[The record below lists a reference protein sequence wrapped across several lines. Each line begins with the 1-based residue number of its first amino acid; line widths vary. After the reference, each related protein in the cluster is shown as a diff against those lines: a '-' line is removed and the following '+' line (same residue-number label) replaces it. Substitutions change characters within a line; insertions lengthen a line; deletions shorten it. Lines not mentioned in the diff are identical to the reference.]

1 VFVVKPPLIPINED
15 YKWRLLSEILNVF
28 DLRSTKQILS
38 QYKILPLEKSI
49 PALKIVLTSM
59 YFCLEISY
67 IVRELEDKK
76 KLRKFMKIK
85 SVPSEDE
92 VYSIMSS
99 FDPEQFINFVIV
111 ILNNV
116 CSRRKRGSSQ
126 IIIDSTDINLDLNWF
141 KRKIS
146 KKMLENRDFK
156 WGHSTHRGYFIGMKL
171 SLALEYPSLK
181 PLAFIVNE
189 ANVSE
194 YTVYPQ
200 ILEELQRRRKIRAGD
215 ILYFDKGYYSY
226 ENYVIGIAKYK
237 IVPVIF
243 PKINCNFNKLFDMLR
258 YPLNIF
264 DSKRNTKEE
273 KKLFKRL
280 VAKFKSLIDNWGG
293 LRPIRS
299 LIEDVFKLAKKACNM
314 ENLHRYTMRS
324 VKKYCSLAV
333 FLTGAVIAFSISDKK
348 MLQRLAES

>member
-1 VFVVKPPLIPINED
+1 MKPPLVPINED
-15 YKWRLLSEILNVF
+15 YKWKMLAEILNIF
-28 DLRSTKQILS
+28 DLRSTKQILA

-49 PALKIVLTSM
+49 PVLKIILTSM

-67 IVRELEDKK
+67 VVRELEDKK
-76 KLRKFMKIK
+76 KLRKFMRIK

-99 FDPEQFINFVIV
+99 FDPEKFINFVV
-111 ILNNV
+111 GLLNNV
-116 CSRRKRGSSQ
+116 CSRRKRGLNQ

-171 SLALEYPSLK
+171 TLALEYPSLK
-181 PLAFIVNE
+181 PLAFVVNE

-194 YTVYPQ
+194 YTVFPQ
-200 ILEELQRRRKIRAGD
+200 ILEELHRRRKIRARD
-215 ILYFDKGYYSY
+215 ILYLDKGYYSY
-226 ENYVIGIAKYK
+226 ENYVIGIARYK
-237 IVPVIF
+237 IVPLIF
-243 PKINCNFNKLFDMLR
+243 PKINCNFKKLFSMLR

-264 DSKRNTKEE
+264 DSKRNKEEE
-273 KKLFKRL
+273 KKLYKKL
-280 VAKFKSLIDNWGG
+280 VAKFNSLIENWGG

-333 FLTGAVIAFSISDKK
+333 FLTGAVTAFFISDKK
-348 MLQRLAES
+348 GLKRLAES

>member
-1 VFVVKPPLIPINED
+1 M
-15 YKWRLLSEILNVF
+15 
-28 DLRSTKQILS
+28 RSTKQILA
-38 QYKILPLEKSI
+38 QYKLLPLEDSI
-49 PALKIVLTSM
+49 PALKIVITSM

-67 IVRELEDKK
+67 VVRELKDKR
-76 KLRKFMKIK
+76 KLRKFMRIK

-99 FDPEQFINFVIV
+99 FDPDQFINFVIGL
-111 ILNNV
+111 LNNV
-116 CSRRKRGSSQ
+116 CSPRKKGLSH
-126 IIIDSTDINLDLNWF
+126 IIIDSTDIDLDLNWF

-146 KKMLENRDFK
+146 KKMLEKRQFK

-181 PLAFIVNE
+181 PLAFVVNE

-200 ILEELQRRRKIRAGD
+200 ILEELHRRRKIRAGD

-273 KKLFKRL
+273 KKLYKKL
-280 VAKFKSLIDNWGG
+280 VAKFKSLIENWGG

-333 FLTGAVIAFSISDKK
+333 FLTGAVIAFSVCDKK

>member
-1 VFVVKPPLIPINED
+1 
-15 YKWRLLSEILNVF
+15 
-28 DLRSTKQILS
+28 
-38 QYKILPLEKSI
+38 
-49 PALKIVLTSM
+49 LKIVITSM

-67 IVRELEDKK
+67 VVRELKDKR
-76 KLRKFMKIK
+76 KLRKFMRIK

-92 VYSIMSS
+92 VYSVMSS
-99 FDPEQFINFVIV
+99 FDPDQFINFVIGL
-111 ILNNV
+111 LNNV
-116 CSRRKRGSSQ
+116 CSPRKKGLSQ
-126 IIIDSTDINLDLNWF
+126 IIIDSTDIDLDLNWF

-146 KKMLENRDFK
+146 KKMLEKRQFK

-181 PLAFIVNE
+181 PLAFVVNE

-200 ILEELQRRRKIRAGD
+200 ILEELHRRRKIRAGD

-273 KKLFKRL
+273 KKLYKKL
-280 VAKFKSLIDNWGG
+280 VAKFKSLIENWGG

-333 FLTGAVIAFSISDKK
+333 FLTGAVIAFSVCDKK

>member
-1 VFVVKPPLIPINED
+1 VKPPLIPINED
-15 YKWRLLSEILNVF
+15 YKWKLLSEILNVF
-28 DLRSTKQILS
+28 DLRSTRQILA
-38 QYKILPLEKSI
+38 QYEILPLEKSI
-49 PALKIVLTSM
+49 PALKIVTLSM

-67 IVRELEDKK
+67 VVRELEEKK
-76 KLRKFMKIK
+76 KLRKFMGIK
-85 SVPSEDE
+85 SIPSENE

-99 FDPEQFINFVIV
+99 FDPDHFINFIIGV
-111 ILNNV
+111 LNNV
-116 CSRRKRGSSQ
+116 CSRRKRGLSQ

-146 KKMLENRDFK
+146 KEMLKDRDFK
-156 WGHSTHRGYFIGMKL
+156 WGYSTHRGYFIGMKL

-181 PLAFIVNE
+181 PLAFVINE

-200 ILEELQRRRKIRAGD
+200 ILEELSRRKKIRAGD
-215 ILYFDKGYYSY
+215 VLYFDRGYYSY

-243 PKINCNFNKLFDMLR
+243 PRINCNFNKLFDMLS

-273 KKLFKRL
+273 KKLYKRL
-280 VAKFKSLIDNWGG
+280 VAKFKSLMENWGE
-293 LRPIRS
+293 LKPVRS
-299 LIEDVFKLAKKACNM
+299 LIEDVFKVAKKTCNM

-333 FLTGAVIAFSISDKK
+333 FLTGAVTAFFISDKK
-348 MLQRLAES
+348 GLKRLAES

>member
-1 VFVVKPPLIPINED
+1 V
-15 YKWRLLSEILNVF
+15 ILNIF

-92 VYSIMSS
+92 VYSIMSN
-99 FDPEQFINFVIV
+99 FDPDQFINFVIV
-111 ILNNV
+111 LLNNV

-146 KKMLENRDFK
+146 KKMLKDRDFK
-156 WGHSTHRGYFIGMKL
+156 WGHSTHRGFFIGMKL
-171 SLALEYPSLK
+171 TLALEYPSLK
-181 PLAFIVNE
+181 PLAFVINE

-194 YTVYPQ
+194 YTAYPQ

-243 PKINCNFNKLFDMLR
+243 PKINCNFNKLFDMLS

-264 DSKRNTKEE
+264 DTKRNTKEE
-273 KKLFKRL
+273 KKLYKKL

-333 FLTGAVIAFSISDKK
+333 FLTGAVIAFSITDKK

>member
-1 VFVVKPPLIPINED
+1 VKPPLIPINED

-28 DLRSTKQILS
+28 NLRSTKQILA
-38 QYKILPLEKSI
+38 QYKLLPLEDSI
-49 PALKIVLTSM
+49 PALKIVITSM

-67 IVRELEDKK
+67 VVRELKDKR
-76 KLRKFMKIK
+76 KLRKFMRIK

-99 FDPEQFINFVIV
+99 FDPDQFINFVIGL
-111 ILNNV
+111 LNNV
-116 CSRRKRGSSQ
+116 CSPRKKGLSH
-126 IIIDSTDINLDLNWF
+126 IIIDSTDIDLDLNWF

-146 KKMLENRDFK
+146 KKMLEKRQFK

-181 PLAFIVNE
+181 PLAFVVNE

-200 ILEELQRRRKIRAGD
+200 ILEELHRRRKIRAGD

-273 KKLFKRL
+273 KKLYKKL
-280 VAKFKSLIDNWGG
+280 VAKFKSLIENWGG

-333 FLTGAVIAFSISDKK
+333 FLTGAVIAFSVCDKK

>member
-1 VFVVKPPLIPINED
+1 M
-15 YKWRLLSEILNVF
+15 R
-28 DLRSTKQILS
+28 
-38 QYKILPLEKSI
+38 
-49 PALKIVLTSM
+49 
-59 YFCLEISY
+59 
-67 IVRELEDKK
+67 
-76 KLRKFMKIK
+76 IK
-85 SVPSEDE
+85 SAPSEDE

-99 FDPEQFINFVIV
+99 FDPDQFINFVIGV
-111 ILNNV
+111 LNNV
-116 CSRRKRGSSQ
+116 CFSRKRGLNQ

-146 KKMLENRDFK
+146 KKMLEDRDFK
-156 WGHSTHRGYFIGMKL
+156 WGYSTHRGYFIGMKL

-181 PLAFIVNE
+181 PLAFIINE

-200 ILEELQRRRKIRAGD
+200 ILEELSRRNKIRAGD
-215 ILYFDKGYYSY
+215 VLYFDRGYYSY

-237 IVPVIF
+237 IIPVIF
-243 PKINCNFNKLFDMLR
+243 PQINCNFNKLFDMLS

-273 KKLFKRL
+273 KKLYKRL
-280 VAKFKSLIDNWGG
+280 VAKFKSLMENWGG
-293 LRPIRS
+293 LKPVRS
-299 LIEDVFKLAKKACNM
+299 LIEDVFKVAKKTCNM

-333 FLTGAVIAFSISDKK
+333 FLTGAVIAFFISDKK
-348 MLQRLAES
+348 GLQRLDES

>member
-1 VFVVKPPLIPINED
+1 VKPPLIPIKED
-15 YKWRLLSEILNVF
+15 FKWKLLSDILNIF

-38 QYKILPLEKSI
+38 QYEILPLENAI

-59 YFCLEISY
+59 FFCLEISY
-67 IVRELEDKK
+67 VVRELEDKK
-76 KLRKFMKIK
+76 KLRKFMRIK

-92 VYSIMSS
+92 VYSIMSC

-111 ILNNV
+111 LLNNV
-116 CSRRKRGSSQ
+116 CSRRKRGLSQ
-126 IIIDSTDINLDLNWF
+126 IIIDSTDIDLDLNWF

-146 KKMLENRDFK
+146 KKMLENRQFK

-181 PLAFIVNE
+181 PLAFVVNE

-200 ILEELQRRRKIRAGD
+200 ILEELHRRRKIRAGD

-273 KKLFKRL
+273 KKLYKRL
-280 VAKFKSLIDNWGG
+280 VAKFKSLIENWGG

-333 FLTGAVIAFSISDKK
+333 FLTGAVIAFSICDKK

>member
-1 VFVVKPPLIPINED
+1 VKPPLIPINED

-28 DLRSTKQILS
+28 NLRSTKQILA
-38 QYKILPLEKSI
+38 QYGLLPLERSI
-49 PALKIVLTSM
+49 PALKIVIISM

-76 KLRKFMKIK
+76 KLRKFMRIT
-85 SVPSEDE
+85 SMPSEDE

-99 FDPEQFINFVIV
+99 FDPDQFINFVIGL
-111 ILNNV
+111 LNNV
-116 CSRRKRGSSQ
+116 CSRRKRGLSQ

-156 WGHSTHRGYFIGMKL
+156 WGYSTHRGYFIGMKL

-200 ILEELQRRRKIRAGD
+200 ILEELKRRRKIRAGD
-215 ILYFDKGYYSY
+215 VLYFDRGYYSY

-243 PKINCNFNKLFDMLR
+243 PKINCNFNKLFDMLS

-264 DSKRNTKEE
+264 DSKRNTEEE
-273 KKLFKRL
+273 KKLYKRL
-280 VAKFKSLIDNWGG
+280 VAKFISLIENWGR

-324 VKKYCSLAV
+324 IKKYCSLAV
-333 FLTGAVIAFSISDKK
+333 FLTGTIIAFSIHDKK
-348 MLQRLAES
+348 ALQRLAES

>member
-1 VFVVKPPLIPINED
+1 MKPPLIPINED
-15 YKWRLLSEILNVF
+15 YKWKLLSEILNIF
-28 DLRSTKQILS
+28 DLRSTRQILA
-38 QYKILPLEKSI
+38 QYEILPLEKSI
-49 PALKIVLTSM
+49 PSLKIVILSM

-67 IVRELEDKK
+67 VVRELDEKK
-76 KLRKFMKIK
+76 KLRKFMRIK
-85 SVPSEDE
+85 SIPSEDE
-92 VYSIMSS
+92 VYSVMSS
-99 FDPEQFINFVIV
+99 FDPDQFINFVIV
-111 ILNNV
+111 VLNNV
-116 CSRRKRGSSQ
+116 CPRRKRGISQ

-146 KKMLENRDFK
+146 KKMLKDRDFK
-156 WGHSTHRGYFIGMKL
+156 WGYSTHRGYFIGMKL

-181 PLAFIVNE
+181 PLAFVINE

-194 YTVYPQ
+194 YKVYPQ
-200 ILEELQRRRKIRAGD
+200 ILEELSRRRKIRAGD
-215 ILYFDKGYYSY
+215 ILYFDRGYFSY

-243 PKINCNFNKLFDMLR
+243 PRINCNFNKLFDMLS

-273 KKLFKRL
+273 KKLYNKL
-280 VAKFKSLIDNWGG
+280 VAKFKSLIGNWGG

-299 LIEDVFKLAKKACNM
+299 LIEDVFKVAKKACNM

-333 FLTGAVIAFSISDKK
+333 FLTGAVIAFFITDKK
-348 MLQRLAES
+348 GLQSLAES

>member
-1 VFVVKPPLIPINED
+1 MKPPLIPINED
-15 YKWRLLSEILNVF
+15 YKWRLLSEILSVF
-28 DLRSTKQILS
+28 DLRSTKQILA

-49 PALKIVLTSM
+49 PALKIVIMSM

-67 IVRELEDKK
+67 VVRELEEKK
-76 KLRKFMKIK
+76 ILREFMRIR

-99 FDPEQFINFVIV
+99 FDPDQFINFVIV
-111 ILNNV
+111 LLNNV
-116 CSRRKRGSSQ
+116 CSRRKRGLNQ
-126 IIIDSTDINLDLNWF
+126 IIIDSMGLNLDFNWF

-146 KKMLENRDFK
+146 KEMLKNRDFK
-156 WGHSTHRGYFIGMKL
+156 WGHSNHRGYFIGMKL

-181 PLAFIVNE
+181 PLAFIINE

-200 ILEELQRRRKIRAGD
+200 ILEELNRRKKIRAGD

-226 ENYVIGIAKYK
+226 DNYVIGIAKYK

-243 PKINCNFNKLFDMLR
+243 PRINCNYNKLFDMLS

-264 DSKRNTKEE
+264 DSKRNTNEE
-273 KKLFKRL
+273 KKIYKRL
-280 VAKFKSLIDNWGG
+280 VTKFKSLMENWGG
-293 LRPIRS
+293 LKPIRS

-314 ENLHRYTMRS
+314 EDLHRYTMRS

-333 FLTGAVIAFSISDKK
+333 VLTGSVTAFFISDKK
-348 MLQRLAES
+348 ELQRLAES

>member
-1 VFVVKPPLIPINED
+1 MKPPLIPIKED
-15 YKWRLLSEILNVF
+15 FKWRLLSDILNIF

-38 QYKILPLEKSI
+38 QYEILPLENAI
-49 PALKIVLTSM
+49 PALKIVLSSM
-59 YFCLEISY
+59 FFCLEISY
-67 IVRELEDKK
+67 VVRELEDKK
-76 KLRKFMKIK
+76 KLRKFMRIK

-92 VYSIMSS
+92 VYSIMSC

-111 ILNNV
+111 LLNNV
-116 CSRRKRGSSQ
+116 CSRRKRGLSQ
-126 IIIDSTDINLDLNWF
+126 IIIDSTDIDLDLNWF

-146 KKMLENRDFK
+146 KKMLENRQFK

-181 PLAFIVNE
+181 PLAFVVNE

-237 IVPVIF
+237 IVPIIF

-273 KKLFKRL
+273 KKLYKRL
-280 VAKFKSLIDNWGG
+280 VAKFKSLIENWGG

-333 FLTGAVIAFSISDKK
+333 FLTGAVIAFSICDKK

>member
-1 VFVVKPPLIPINED
+1 MSIVKPPLIPMYED
-15 YKWRLLSEILNVF
+15 FKWRLLSEILNIF

-38 QYKILPLEKSI
+38 QYEILPLEKSI
-49 PALKIVLTSM
+49 PTLKIVLTSM

-67 IVRELEDKK
+67 IVKELQDRK

-99 FDPEQFINFVIV
+99 FDPDKFIDLVV
-111 ILNNV
+111 VLLNNV
-116 CSRRKRGSSQ
+116 CSRRKRGLSQ
-126 IIIDSTDINLDLNWF
+126 IIIDSTDIDLDFNWF
-141 KRKIS
+141 KKKIT
-146 KKMLENRDFK
+146 KKMLENREFK
-156 WGHSTHRGYFIGMKL
+156 WGYSTHRGYFIGMKL
-171 SLALEYPSLK
+171 TLALEYPSLK
-181 PLAFIVNE
+181 PIAFIVNE

-200 ILEELQRRRKIRAGD
+200 ILEELKRRKKIRAGD
-215 ILYFDKGYYSY
+215 TLFLDRGYYSY

-237 IVPVIF
+237 IIPVIF
-243 PKINCNFNKLFDMLR
+243 PRVNCKFNKLFDMLS

-264 DSKRNTKEE
+264 DSKRNTEKE
-273 KKLFKRL
+273 KKLYKRL
-280 VAKFKSLIDNWGG
+280 VTKFKSLIKNWKE

-299 LIEDVFKLAKKACNM
+299 LIEDTFKLAKKACNM
-314 ENLHRYTMRS
+314 ETLHRYTMRS

-333 FLTGAVIAFSISDKK
+333 SLAGAVIALCVSDKK
-348 MLQRLAES
+348 ALQRLAES

>member
-1 VFVVKPPLIPINED
+1 MENACRDIKH
-15 YKWRLLSEILNVF
+15 F
-28 DLRSTKQILS
+28 DLRSTKQILA

-49 PALKIVLTSM
+49 PVLKIILTSM

-67 IVRELEDKK
+67 VVRELEDKK
-76 KLRKFMKIK
+76 KLRKFMRIK

-99 FDPEQFINFVIV
+99 FDPEQFINFVV
-111 ILNNV
+111 GLLNNV
-116 CSRRKRGSSQ
+116 CSRRKRGLNQ

-171 SLALEYPSLK
+171 TLALEYPSLK
-181 PLAFIVNE
+181 PLAFVVNE

-194 YTVYPQ
+194 YTVFPQ
-200 ILEELQRRRKIRAGD
+200 ILEELHRRRKIRARD

-226 ENYVIGIAKYK
+226 ENYVIGIARYK
-237 IVPVIF
+237 IVPLIF
-243 PKINCNFNKLFDMLR
+243 PKINCNFKKLFSMLR

-264 DSKRNTKEE
+264 DSKRNKEEE
-273 KKLFKRL
+273 KKLYKKL
-280 VAKFKSLIDNWGG
+280 VAKFKSLMENWGG

-314 ENLHRYTMRS
+314 KNLHRYTMRS

-333 FLTGAVIAFSISDKK
+333 FLTGAVIASSINDKK
-348 MLQRLAES
+348 ILKRLAES

>member
-1 VFVVKPPLIPINED
+1 
-15 YKWRLLSEILNVF
+15 
-28 DLRSTKQILS
+28 
-38 QYKILPLEKSI
+38 
-49 PALKIVLTSM
+49 
-59 YFCLEISY
+59 
-67 IVRELEDKK
+67 
-76 KLRKFMKIK
+76 
-85 SVPSEDE
+85 
-92 VYSIMSS
+92 
-99 FDPEQFINFVIV
+99 
-111 ILNNV
+111 
-116 CSRRKRGSSQ
+116 
-126 IIIDSTDINLDLNWF
+126 
-141 KRKIS
+141 
-146 KKMLENRDFK
+146 
-156 WGHSTHRGYFIGMKL
+156 MKL

-200 ILEELQRRRKIRAGD
+200 ILEELHRRRKIRAGD

-273 KKLFKRL
+273 KKLYKKL
-280 VAKFKSLIDNWGG
+280 VAKFKSLIENWGG
-293 LRPIRS
+293 LRPIIF
-299 LIEDVFKLAKKACNM
+299 LIEDVFKLAKKTCNM

-333 FLTGAVIAFSISDKK
+333 FLTGAVIAFSVCDKK

>member
-1 VFVVKPPLIPINED
+1 MKPPLIPINED

-28 DLRSTKQILS
+28 NLRSTKQILA
-38 QYKILPLEKSI
+38 QYKLLPLEDSI
-49 PALKIVLTSM
+49 PALKIVITSM

-67 IVRELEDKK
+67 VVRELKDKR
-76 KLRKFMKIK
+76 KLRKFMRIK

-99 FDPEQFINFVIV
+99 FDPDQFINFVIGL
-111 ILNNV
+111 LNNV
-116 CSRRKRGSSQ
+116 CSPRKKGLSQ
-126 IIIDSTDINLDLNWF
+126 IIIDSTDIDLDLNWF

-146 KKMLENRDFK
+146 KKMLEKRQFK

-200 ILEELQRRRKIRAGD
+200 ILEELHRRRKIRAGD

-273 KKLFKRL
+273 KKLYRKL
-280 VAKFKSLIDNWGG
+280 VAKFKSLIENWGG

-299 LIEDVFKLAKKACNM
+299 LIEDVFKLAKKTCNM

-333 FLTGAVIAFSISDKK
+333 FLTGAVIAFSVCDKK

>member
-1 VFVVKPPLIPINED
+1 MKPPLIPINED

-28 DLRSTKQILS
+28 NLRSTKQILA
-38 QYKILPLEKSI
+38 QYKLLPLEDSI
-49 PALKIVLTSM
+49 PASKIVITSM

-67 IVRELEDKK
+67 VVRELKDKR
-76 KLRKFMKIK
+76 KLRKFMRIK

-99 FDPEQFINFVIV
+99 FDPDQFINFVIGL
-111 ILNNV
+111 LNNV
-116 CSRRKRGSSQ
+116 CSPRKKGLSH
-126 IIIDSTDINLDLNWF
+126 IIIDSTDIDLDLNWF

-146 KKMLENRDFK
+146 KKMLEKRQFK

-181 PLAFIVNE
+181 PLAFVVNE

-200 ILEELQRRRKIRAGD
+200 ILEELHRRRKIRAGD

-273 KKLFKRL
+273 KKLYKKL
-280 VAKFKSLIDNWGG
+280 VAKFKSLIENWGG

-333 FLTGAVIAFSISDKK
+333 FLTGAVIAFSVCDKK

>member
-1 VFVVKPPLIPINED
+1 
-15 YKWRLLSEILNVF
+15 
-28 DLRSTKQILS
+28 
-38 QYKILPLEKSI
+38 
-49 PALKIVLTSM
+49 M

-67 IVRELEDKK
+67 VVRELGEKK
-76 KLRKFMKIK
+76 KLRKFMGIK
-85 SVPSEDE
+85 SIPSENE

-99 FDPEQFINFVIV
+99 FDPDQFINFIIGV
-111 ILNNV
+111 LNNV
-116 CSRRKRGSSQ
+116 CSRRKRGLSQ

-146 KKMLENRDFK
+146 KEMLKDRDFK
-156 WGHSTHRGYFIGMKL
+156 WGYSTHRGYFIGMKL

-181 PLAFIVNE
+181 PLAFVINE

-200 ILEELQRRRKIRAGD
+200 ILEELSRRKKIRARD
-215 ILYFDKGYYSY
+215 VLYFDRGYYSY
-226 ENYVIGIAKYK
+226 ENYVIGIDKYK

-243 PKINCNFNKLFDMLR
+243 PRINCNFHKLFDMLS

-264 DSKRNTKEE
+264 DSKRNTKKE
-273 KKLFKRL
+273 KKLYKRL
-280 VAKFKSLIDNWGG
+280 VAKFKSLMENWGG
-293 LRPIRS
+293 LKPVRS
-299 LIEDVFKLAKKACNM
+299 LIEDVFKVAKKTCNM

-333 FLTGAVIAFSISDKK
+333 FLTGAVTTFFINDKK
-348 MLQRLAES
+348 GLQRLAES

>member
-1 VFVVKPPLIPINED
+1 MKPPLIPINED

-28 DLRSTKQILS
+28 NLRSTKQILA
-38 QYKILPLEKSI
+38 QYGLLSLERSI
-49 PALKIVLTSM
+49 PALKIVIMSM

-76 KLRKFMKIK
+76 KLRKFMRIT

-99 FDPEQFINFVIV
+99 FDPDQFTNFVIGL
-111 ILNNV
+111 LNNV
-116 CSRRKRGSSQ
+116 CSRRKRGLSQ

-156 WGHSTHRGYFIGMKL
+156 WGYSTHRGYFIGMKL

-200 ILEELQRRRKIRAGD
+200 ILEELKRRRKIRAGD
-215 ILYFDKGYYSY
+215 VLYFDRGYYSY
-226 ENYVIGIAKYK
+226 EKLCNRNSKIQNSPCYFSKDKLQFQQTFRYAKLSSEY
-237 IVPVIF
+237 I
-243 PKINCNFNKLFDMLR
+243 
-258 YPLNIF
+258 
-264 DSKRNTKEE
+264 
-273 KKLFKRL
+273 
-280 VAKFKSLIDNWGG
+280 
-293 LRPIRS
+293 
-299 LIEDVFKLAKKACNM
+299 
-314 ENLHRYTMRS
+314 
-324 VKKYCSLAV
+324 
-333 FLTGAVIAFSISDKK
+333 
-348 MLQRLAES
+348 

>member
-1 VFVVKPPLIPINED
+1 MKPPLIPINED
-15 YKWRLLSEILNVF
+15 YKWKLLSEILNIF
-28 DLRSTKQILS
+28 DLRSTRQILA
-38 QYKILPLEKSI
+38 QYEILPLEKSI
-49 PALKIVLTSM
+49 PSLKIVILSM

-67 IVRELEDKK
+67 VVRELDEKR
-76 KLRKFMKIK
+76 KLRKFMRIK

-99 FDPEQFINFVIV
+99 FDPDQFINFIIGV
-111 ILNNV
+111 LNNV
-116 CSRRKRGSSQ
+116 CSRRKRGLSQ

-146 KKMLENRDFK
+146 KEMLKDRDFK
-156 WGHSTHRGYFIGMKL
+156 WGYSTHRGYFIGMKL

-181 PLAFIVNE
+181 PLAFVINE

-200 ILEELQRRRKIRAGD
+200 ILEELSRRRKIRSGD
-215 ILYFDKGYYSY
+215 VLYFDRGYYSY

-243 PKINCNFNKLFDMLR
+243 PRINCNFNKLFDMLS

-273 KKLFKRL
+273 KKLYKKL
-280 VAKFKSLIDNWGG
+280 VAKLKSLIENWGG

-299 LIEDVFKLAKKACNM
+299 LIEDVFKVAKKACNM

-333 FLTGAVIAFSISDKK
+333 FLTGAVTAFFISDKK
-348 MLQRLAES
+348 GLQRLAES